1 MRMASACS
9 RVSSTTTPAMYRR
22 GMTRGMATNADV
34 CHDLASLADPGR
46 ARAVGRYLQMV
57 PGGYGEGDRAIG
69 VPVRDQ
75 RRVAGRYWRDLPLAE
90 TAKLLTSG
98 VHEERLTSLFI
109 LVRKFA
115 KGDREERAR
124 IFDVILA
131 NTGHINNWDLV
142 DSSAPYI
149 VGPWLIDKDR
159 GALDGLAASSLVWD
173 RRIAI
178 MATLAFIKA
187 GDFQWTFR
195 LSERLLH
202 DPHDLIHKAVGW
214 MLREVGNRD
223 RAAEEEFLAARYRGM
238 PRVMLRYAIEKF
250 EPRRR
255 GEYLSGVA
263 RAEPRP
269 PRNGCG
275 AAVADS

>member
-1 MRMASACS
+1 
-9 RVSSTTTPAMYRR
+9 
-22 GMTRGMATNADV
+22 MATIADV
-34 CHDLASLADPGR
+34 RSELASLADQQR
-46 ARAVGRYLQMV
+46 AEAVSRFLQMV

-69 VPVRDQ
+69 VSVPQQ
-75 RRVAGRYWRDLPLAE
+75 RGVAARYWRDLSLAE
-90 TAKLLTSG
+90 TEKLLTSS

-115 KGDREERAR
+115 RADEAERGR
-124 IFDVILA
+124 VFDVILA

-159 GALDGLAASSLVWD
+159 TVLDRLAGSSLVWD

-178 MATLAFIKA
+178 MATFAFIKA
-187 GDFQWTFR
+187 GDFRWTFR
-195 LSERLLH
+195 LSDRLLR
-202 DPHDLIHKAVGW
+202 DPHDLVHKAVGW

-223 RAAEEEFLAARYRGM
+223 RAAEEEFLARRYRAV

-250 EPRRR
+250 EPQRR
-255 GEYLSGVA
+255 GEYLSGV
-263 RAEPRP
+263 
-269 PRNGCG
+269 
-275 AAVADS
+275 V

>member
-1 MRMASACS
+1 
-9 RVSSTTTPAMYRR
+9 
-22 GMTRGMATNADV
+22 MATTVDIS
-34 CHDLASLADPGR
+34 DELASLADPRR
-46 ARAVGRYLQMV
+46 AEGISRFLQMI

-69 VPVRDQ
+69 VSVPEQ
-75 RRVAGRYWRDLPLAE
+75 RGVAARYWRTLSLDE
-90 TAKLLTSG
+90 TATLLTSG

-109 LVRKFA
+109 LVRKFV
-115 KGDREERAR
+115 KGDEGERGR
-124 IFDVILA
+124 IFSIVLA

-149 VGPWLIDKDR
+149 VGPWLMDKDR
-159 GALDGLAASSLVWD
+159 SVLDRLAGSSLVWD

-195 LSERLLH
+195 LSERLLR
-202 DPHDLIHKAVGW
+202 DPHDLVHKAVGW

-223 RAAEEEFLAARYRGM
+223 RAAEEEFLTSRYRLM

-255 GEYLSGVA
+255 TEYLSGTV
-263 RAEPRP
+263 
-269 PRNGCG
+269 
-275 AAVADS
+275 